1 MIKLKY
7 LIVIFIL
14 TSACSTNDKSG
25 FWKKS
30 NEITVETKEELLF
43 KKSKLFDKEFNKNI
57 RINLSQSFQKY
68 KYSENISNN
77 YKIQN
82 YDGILKEKKKYKF
95 KKINDLN
102 VLSSDILFTKND
114 NVVFF
119 DKLGSIFLL
128 DQNLNLK
135 WKKNFYSKKEK
146 KIEPLLNF
154 ALVGDNI
161 LVADNL
167 GYIYS
172 INEFNGDLIWKKKN
186 DAAFNSNIKIKHNSF
201 YVVDFN
207 NVLKSFSTKN
217 GSLNWKYQ
225 SENTLIKS
233 KKKLSLVINKNK
245 IIFINTVGD
254 INALNVLDGNL
265 IWQTPTQKTT
275 IYQDSFSINYSDLV
289 SDEKSVFFSNTE
301 NEIFSID
308 LITGNVIWK
317 QNINSSV
324 RPSIIDD
331 LLFTITSNGFFVILD
346 KKNGN
351 IIRSTNLRNSINN
364 LGKKTQVVGFLIAK
378 KFLYLTL
385 SNGKMLKINILN
397 GEVEKVYNLDNSLIS
412 KPFIYKKKLYIIS
425 NNTIK
430 NFD

>member
-1 MIKLKY
+1 M
-7 LIVIFIL
+7 
-14 TSACSTNDKSG
+14 
-25 FWKKS
+25 
-30 NEITVETKEELLF
+30 E
-43 KKSKLFDKEFNKNI
+43 
-57 RINLSQSFQKY
+57 
-68 KYSENISNN
+68 
-77 YKIQN
+77 
-82 YDGILKEKKKYKF
+82 
-95 KKINDLN
+95 
-102 VLSSDILFTKND
+102 
-114 NVVFF
+114 
-119 DKLGSIFLL
+119 
-128 DQNLNLK
+128 
-135 WKKNFYSKKEK
+135 
-146 KIEPLLNF
+146 
-154 ALVGDNI
+154 
-161 LVADNL
+161 
-167 GYIYS
+167 
-172 INEFNGDLIWKKKN
+172 KKN